1 MCFKYK
7 MIIAISVQELHL
19 LCLLGMKNPFIYNY
33 VFGYQVDHRH
43 RLVKIAD
50 SDKALIEHFCIIFS
64 EQFLG
69 NIDRMLPNLLIRLW
83 LLQFA
88 VKGHAF
94 QSIS

>member
-1 MCFKYK
+1 MCVKYK

-33 VFGYQVDHRH
+33 VSGYQVDHRH
-43 RLVKIAD
+43 RSE

-69 NIDRMLPNLLIRLW
+69 NIDRMLPNLIRLW